1 LNANKGHTERVG
13 VGHTS
18 GEQVCRWDR
27 NTSGERACETG
38 ISVEN
43 GRMEAG
49 ISVGGYGIVGERG
62 TRPD

>member
-1 LNANKGHTERVG
+1 MRIRGYTEREG

-18 GEQVCRWDR
+18 REQVCRWDR

-38 ISVEN
+38 ILVEN

-49 ISVGGYGIVGERG
+49 ILVGGYGMVRERG